1 MYYALFFLGMS
12 NNVFF
17 LNYVESKGEWVS
29 RPAAVSTIV
38 EGIDGIAYFL
48 LDLAKR
54 LLQEIHDNKKE
65 NPDKIHSGFITSL
78 CFDLLRRGFCRNR
91 LQQTTQFVEDRF
103 VCVGKRD
110 SGAHRLEKF
119 KFHVGSNFNLD
130 LVP

>member
-12 NNVFF
+12 NNVVF

-65 NPDKIHSGFITSL
+65 SG
-78 CFDLLRRGFCRNR
+78 
-91 LQQTTQFVEDRF
+91 
-103 VCVGKRD
+103 
-110 SGAHRLEKF
+110 
-119 KFHVGSNFNLD
+119 
-130 LVP
+130 

>member
-1 MYYALFFLGMS
+1 MS
-12 NNVFF
+12 GFF

-65 NPDKIHSGFITSL
+65 SG
-78 CFDLLRRGFCRNR
+78 
-91 LQQTTQFVEDRF
+91 
-103 VCVGKRD
+103 
-110 SGAHRLEKF
+110 
-119 KFHVGSNFNLD
+119 
-130 LVP
+130 